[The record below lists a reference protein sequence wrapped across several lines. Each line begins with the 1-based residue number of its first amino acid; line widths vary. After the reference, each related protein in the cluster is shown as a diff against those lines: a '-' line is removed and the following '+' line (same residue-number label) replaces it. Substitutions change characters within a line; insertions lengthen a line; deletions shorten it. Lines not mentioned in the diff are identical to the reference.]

1 MLAERLAD
9 IPDEVNRILR
19 LFDGGR
25 TLLQVIDDSAMPDLH
40 AAAIISRLCHERII
54 HDARLSVSDDDI
66 VGSDMDGWLS
76 DAAGPFRG
84 PPRTE
89 RELFGVLPE
98 SPPGVHGNRD
108 GAPGSAGRGQ
118 RPKASTT
125 R

>member
-9 IPDEVNRILR
+9 IPDEVNRVLR

-54 HDARLSVSDDDI
+54 HDARLSISDDDI

-76 DAAGPFRG
+76 DAAGPFRA

-98 SPPGVHGNRD
+98 SPPGVQ
-108 GAPGSAGRGQ
+108 SA
-118 RPKASTT
+118 
-125 R
+125 